1 MPYTPVIGL
10 EIHIQ
15 LKTKTKMFCSCDNR
29 GEFLPPNT
37 AICPVCTGQPGVLPV
52 PNQQAIE
59 WGVKMALA
67 LNCKINSLSK
77 FDRKHYF
84 YPDLPKGYQISQFD
98 LPIGEKG
105 WLEIDSP
112 EDIDDTKIEKILDEE
127 NPKSLT
133 LKRTKNKK
141 IDITRLHLEED
152 AAKNLHSPEGTLVD
166 FNRAGTPLV
175 EIVTEPDIAS
185 ASEAKLFLQE
195 LQNLAKFLKISDA
208 EMEKGHLRCDVNVSL
223 RPVGDTK
230 YYPKTEIKNLNSFK
244 AVERAI
250 EYEIQRQTKLWE
262 AGQAPEKLTTRG
274 WNDTEQTTEEQ
285 RVKEGSEDYRY
296 FPEPDI
302 PPFNLAAVEKKAKLE
317 LPELPQKTRVRF
329 ADEYGLSKS
338 DAKILTQDPE
348 WADFTEQVF
357 SEVWEWLTSLPDL
370 DGTEEEIMAKH
381 RAKVGRLIG
390 GWLTSKLMGLMA
402 ENKIDIR
409 LLKITPENF
418 AEFISLIY
426 TNKINSTNAQLLL
439 EKMLEAGGDPSI
451 IMEEDR
457 LGQVQDTN
465 LIETAL
471 DNVIKMNPDQVT
483 QYRSGKTAVIQFL
496 IGKAMKETRGQADP
510 QTIKTILEKKLK

>member
-1 MPYTPVIGL
+1 MKYSPVIGL

-15 LKTKTKMFCSCDNR
+15 LKTQTKMFCGCDNR
-29 GEFLPPNT
+29 GEYLPPNT

-98 LPIGEKG
+98 LPVGEKG
-105 WLEIDSP
+105 YLEI
-112 EDIDDTKIEKILDEE
+112 EALEEKLTEEKIKELEE
-127 NPKSLT
+127 DPKGQKIKLP
-133 LKRTKNKK
+133 KNKK

-175 EIVTEPDIAS
+175 EIVTEPDITS
-185 ASEAKLFLQE
+185 GPEAKLFLQE

-262 AGQAPEKLTTRG
+262 AGQTPEKLTTRG
-274 WNDTEQTTEEQ
+274 WNDAEQITEEQ
-285 RVKEGSEDYRY
+285 RAKEGSEDYRY

-302 PPFNLAAVEKKAKLE
+302 PPFNLIAVEEKAKLE
-317 LPELPQKTRVRF
+317 LPELPQKMRLRF
-329 ADEYGLSKS
+329 TNEYGLSKS
-338 DAKILTQDPE
+338 DAKILTQDTE
-348 WADFTEQVF
+348 WAGFTESVF

-381 RAKVGRLIG
+381 RAKVGRLVG
-390 GWLTSKLMGLMA
+390 GWLTSKLMGLMT
-402 ENKIDIR
+402 EQKIDIR

-439 EKMLEAGGDPSI
+439 AKMIEAGGDPSI
-451 IMEEDR
+451 IMEEQR
-457 LGQVQDTN
+457 LGQVQDVK
-465 LIETAL
+465 LIDTAL
-471 DNVIKMNPDQVT
+471 ENIIKMNPDQVA
-483 QYRSGKTAVIQFL
+483 QYKSGKTAVIQFL

-510 QTIKTILEKKLK
+510 QTIKDLLEKKLK